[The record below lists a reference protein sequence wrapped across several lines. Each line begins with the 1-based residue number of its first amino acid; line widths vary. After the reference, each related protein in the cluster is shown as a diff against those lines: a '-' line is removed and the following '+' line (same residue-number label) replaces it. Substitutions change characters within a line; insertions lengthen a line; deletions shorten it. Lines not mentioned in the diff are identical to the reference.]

1 MSKKTLTAT
10 GQTLKR
16 GQALKVDRD
25 EVKATVIAVGYE
37 EAAKIH
43 GIKPGTVREW
53 GKRGNWIVTP
63 RQIIKAQKIGRA
75 RLLEAAKT
83 MPREQSQRV
92 CKSVQSVS
100 RETLTVDQALTE
112 HMDSCRTAVRRGL
125 STALRKASQ
134 AAEDMDGLSAL
145 DASRKIKDIADTA
158 RTVLGI
164 GEDTGAPTVNVTLL
178 GVGLDALLQRQRE
191 RIIDVT
197 PRG

>member
-1 MSKKTLTAT
+1 MAKKTLTAT

-16 GQALKVDRD
+16 GQALKVDWDQVRLTTQ
-25 EVKATVIAVGYE
+25 ALGYD
-37 EAAKIH
+37 EAAKLH
-43 GIKPGTVREW
+43 GISKGAIKMRASRYSW
-53 GKRGNWIVTP
+53 VTSK
-63 RQIIKAQKIGRA
+63 QSAKKK
-75 RLLEAAKT
+75 LVEMAKT
-83 MPREQSQRV
+83 MPKEQARRV
-92 CKSVQSVS
+92 LRSVTASVTQTQSS
-100 RETLTVDQALTE
+100 DELLAS

>member
-1 MSKKTLTAT
+1 MAKKTLTAT
-10 GQTLKR
+10 GPTLKR
-16 GQALKVDRD
+16 GQALKVDWDQVRLTTQ
-25 EVKATVIAVGYE
+25 ALGYD
-37 EAAKIH
+37 EAAKLH
-43 GIKPGTVREW
+43 GISKGAIKMRASRYSW
-53 GKRGNWIVTP
+53 VTSK
-63 RQIIKAQKIGRA
+63 QSAKKK
-75 RLLEAAKT
+75 LVEMAKT
-83 MPREQSQRV
+83 MPKEQARRV
-92 CKSVQSVS
+92 LQSV
-100 RETLTVDQALTE
+100 TATVTPQSSDELLAS